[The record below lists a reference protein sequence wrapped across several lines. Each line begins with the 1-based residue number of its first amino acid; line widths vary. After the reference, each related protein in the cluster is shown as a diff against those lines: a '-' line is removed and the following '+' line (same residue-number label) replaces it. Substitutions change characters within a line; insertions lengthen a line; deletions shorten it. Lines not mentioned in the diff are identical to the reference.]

1 MGNTDVETGNH
12 IETGAGEL
20 NSTVDSDSV
29 SGMENTPAGSTATA
43 GAAPPSPG
51 EDGGAH
57 STTDEGAH
65 STTEEGAHL
74 TSDEEVVPLRP
85 SEDQDLGAFLRE
97 LRHVDEEYRTSE
109 PSDPRPDPICTYMIE
124 DQAEFTFEKLQ
135 AWVHDLHDSFQHFF
149 IPAAL
154 PLRDAISTPSHE
166 PLADEG
172 AAAPSSGSAIL
183 VFLVILDEHS
193 DRIVEC
199 LDLPGT
205 PFIREVVNAMADSGG
220 RMAHVLDKWGDQ
232 GWFSTASA
240 LLSIRGELLGA
251 IPPTSGFHEIGSFQS
266 VMNGD
271 VSYKLHRIPQY
282 HPEVFLLTQAHGQG
296 PVFFLILSRKPTDQ
310 NVAVTTTPDTIVN
323 TGSAASA
330 IVVAAPSPSKLGIP
344 ALQTLTPEI
353 DIAPSASMPGPGGQP
368 EGRSATVIFLHE
380 AFAMEFAFLAQA
392 CDGCNR
398 RIANSI
404 GMKWPE
410 TGKARTVIL
419 ENCLE
424 VSYDDIAH
432 AFKMAPGTFKNI
444 CTFVYNCI
452 RACEALRGHAE
463 SNQDM
468 SQHMQETHTYLEAL
482 LEGDTRLSTTNSP
495 VVVTETQR
503 RMAQWVGKSEMT
515 KRVKLVLQSK

>member
-1 MGNTDVETGNH
+1 MPRPARRELNLIERTASGRPQRRRQAPARLTYDARGHPASSPSAMGNTNVETGNH
-12 IETGAGEL
+12 IDTGAGEI

-29 SGMENTPAGSTATA
+29 SGTENTPAGSTATA
-43 GAAPPSPG
+43 GAALPSPG

-65 STTEEGAHL
+65 ST
-74 TSDEEVVPLRP
+74 SDEEVAPLRP

-97 LRHVDEEYRTSE
+97 LRNVDEEYRTSE

-154 PLRDAISTPSHE
+154 PLCDAISMPSHE

-183 VFLVILDEHS
+183 VFLVIRDEHS
-193 DRIVEC
+193 DRIVEH

-220 RMAHVLDKWGDQ
+220 RMARVLDKWGDQ

-240 LLSIRGELLGA
+240 LLSIRGESLGA

-271 VSYKLHRIPQY
+271 LSYKLHRIPQY
-282 HPEVFLLTQAHGQG
+282 HPEVFSLTQAHGQG
-296 PVFFLILSRKPTDQ
+296 PVFFLILSRKSFHDTSPSGLSTSHARDSVDVEPTDQ
-310 NVAVTTTPDTIVN
+310 NIAVTTAPDTIVN

-368 EGRSATVIFLHE
+368 EGR
-380 AFAMEFAFLAQA
+380 
-392 CDGCNR
+392 
-398 RIANSI
+398 
-404 GMKWPE
+404 
-410 TGKARTVIL
+410 
-419 ENCLE
+419 
-424 VSYDDIAH
+424 
-432 AFKMAPGTFKNI
+432 
-444 CTFVYNCI
+444 
-452 RACEALRGHAE
+452 
-463 SNQDM
+463 
-468 SQHMQETHTYLEAL
+468 
-482 LEGDTRLSTTNSP
+482 
-495 VVVTETQR
+495 
-503 RMAQWVGKSEMT
+503 
-515 KRVKLVLQSK
+515 

>member
-1 MGNTDVETGNH
+1 
-12 IETGAGEL
+12 
-20 NSTVDSDSV
+20 
-29 SGMENTPAGSTATA
+29 
-43 GAAPPSPG
+43 
-51 EDGGAH
+51 
-57 STTDEGAH
+57 
-65 STTEEGAHL
+65 
-74 TSDEEVVPLRP
+74 
-85 SEDQDLGAFLRE
+85 
-97 LRHVDEEYRTSE
+97 
-109 PSDPRPDPICTYMIE
+109 
-124 DQAEFTFEKLQ
+124 
-135 AWVHDLHDSFQHFF
+135 
-149 IPAAL
+149 
-154 PLRDAISTPSHE
+154 
-166 PLADEG
+166 
-172 AAAPSSGSAIL
+172 
-183 VFLVILDEHS
+183 
-193 DRIVEC
+193 
-199 LDLPGT
+199 
-205 PFIREVVNAMADSGG
+205 MADSGG
-220 RMAHVLDKWGDQ
+220 RMARVLDKWGDQ

-271 VSYKLHRIPQY
+271 VSYKLHCIPQY
-282 HPEVFLLTQAHGQG
+282 HPEVFSLTQVHGQG
-296 PVFFLILSRKPTDQ
+296 PVFFLILSCKSFHDTSPSGLSTSHARDSVDVEPTDQ
-310 NVAVTTTPDTIVN
+310 NVAITTTPDTIVN

-368 EGRSATVIFLHE
+368 EGRSAAVIFLHE

-392 CDGCNR
+392 CDGCNSAWNHCQIEHSAG

-432 AFKMAPGTFKNI
+432 AFKTAPGTFKNI
-444 CTFVYNCI
+444 RTFVYNCI
-452 RACEALRGHAE
+452 RACEALCGHAE

-468 SQHMQETHTYLEAL
+468 SQDMWETRTYLEAL
-482 LEGDTRLSTTNSP
+482 LEGDTRLSTTNSS

-503 RMAQWVGKSEMT
+503 RMAQRVGKSEMT